1 MNAETTAILARIDT
15 ATNGIAVKLQALIDK
30 ADQAGTVTAAEI
42 NAALGPEVLRLEA
55 LAADPANPVPAG

>member
-15 ATNGIAVKLQALIDK
+15 ATNGIAAKLQALIDK

-42 NAALGPEVLRLEA
+42 NAALGPEVARLEA